1 MLLTPPPPRY
11 IAQHAIEDLNR
22 RTPLKNFFYL
32 PPSCTDLSSFSDPAN
47 SPLIVCVFR
56 ELLQAHD
63 EDKQTNSF
71 FFINTFLENFV
82 GLKDDGEV
90 LSAMIFEKRQYAYV
104 QGVTKILLPGFI
116 LESDMCVRAQ

>member
-1 MLLTPPPPRY
+1 M
-11 IAQHAIEDLNR
+11 
-22 RTPLKNFFYL
+22 
-32 PPSCTDLSSFSDPAN
+32 
-47 SPLIVCVFR
+47 CVFR